1 MAERFRTSTT
11 AINPTRLI
19 LNGAGLARPFIEP
32 AVVPLL
38 RGNLKPCPV
47 NFNGRQVVI
56 GEPTAV
62 DLARLK
68 YWNGVLRLEARTLAL
83 ALKAGYRANQL
94 RVPRGN
100 PDGGQWTVGGERA
113 ERVSGRPGR
122 PQQNNSGQ
130 LYIAGRWQNVSLAQ
144 SMIITVS
151 YGRLNTTMASIRRI
165 DPNWKPTPQFY
176 ETVPAYIR
184 GLEWNVREAQFQL
197 FELTYPRIGP
207 GRFAAEWIPAPL
219 HTGPLRRAE
228 QNEIN
233 RIGKRSG
240 CHWCGKLESGTP
252 SGNFIGD
259 HQVPRSMGKPT
270 RLYPHC
276 LNCSQ
281 TQGGRVSQRKRE
293 K

>member
-1 MAERFRTSTT
+1 MT
-11 AINPTRLI
+11 
-19 LNGAGLARPFIEP
+19 
-32 AVVPLL
+32 
-38 RGNLKPCPV
+38 
-47 NFNGRQVVI
+47 
-56 GEPTAV
+56 GEPSAI

-83 ALKAGYRANQL
+83 ALKAGFRVDQP
-94 RVPRGN
+94 RVPAGN
-100 PDGGQWTVGGERA
+100 SDGGQWTDGGPDVV
-113 ERVSGRPGR
+113 RVSGRSGR
-122 PQQNNSGQ
+122 PRQNNSGQ
-130 LYIAGRWQNVSLAQ
+130 LYIAGRWQNVSQAQ

-151 YGRLNTTMASIRRI
+151 YGRLQQALTAIRRI
-165 DPNWKPTPQFY
+165 DPNWKPTPQLY
-176 ETVPAYIR
+176 ETVPGYLRA
-184 GLEWNVREAQFQL
+184 LEWNVREAQFRL

-207 GRFAAEWIPAPL
+207 GPYATEWIPAPP
-219 HTGPLRRAE
+219 HSGPLRRAE

-233 RIGKRSG
+233 RIGKQSG

-252 SGNFIGD
+252 RGNFIGD
-259 HQVPRSMGKPT
+259 HQIPRSMGKPT